1 MAEPIWLD
9 QPAMMQAHD
18 EVIAL
23 TGGAAGLRDEG
34 LLLSALSRPL
44 NAYGYEGQ
52 GDITVLGA
60 TYAVAIAKNHP
71 FIDGNKRAAFV
82 GMVVFLARNGLR
94 LRATQE
100 DATATMYGVAEG
112 KIDIDALAAWIRDNS
127 AAT

>member
-1 MAEPIWLD
+1 M
-9 QPAMMQAHD
+9 
-18 EVIAL
+18 
-23 TGGAAGLRDEG
+23 
-34 LLLSALSRPL
+34 
-44 NAYGYEGQ
+44 
-52 GDITVLGA
+52 GA
-60 TYAVAIAKNHP
+60 TYAVAIARNHP

-112 KIDIDALAAWIRDNS
+112 KIGIDALAVWVRDNS

>member
-1 MAEPIWLD
+1 MSEPIWLD
-9 QPAMMQAHD
+9 QPATMLAHD

-34 LLLSALSRPL
+34 LILSALSRPL

-52 GDITVLGA
+52 EDIAVLGA

-82 GMVVFLARNGLR
+82 GMVVFLASNGLR
-94 LRATQE
+94 LTATQD
-100 DATATMYGVAEG
+100 DATATMYGVADG
-112 KIDIDALAAWIRDNS
+112 SVGIDALAAWVRANS
-127 AAT
+127 VAS